1 MQLVA
6 YGAQDI
12 YLTGAPQITFFKTIY
27 RRHTNF
33 AIEPIEQ
40 TFNGTVG
47 WGKRVCATISRNG
60 DLITDVFLEITLKKS
75 GPTFYPAEALIQDI
89 ELEIGGQRI
98 DKHYADWFRIYDSLF
113 RKDAEAAQYRRMTDF
128 VDGEGAGAVKRF
140 YLPLIF
146 FFNRSPGLALPLI
159 ALQYHEVKLHIQLA
173 SSVDGVSTS
182 DADMSMQ
189 CYVDYVYLDTDE
201 RRRFAQ
207 VSHEYLIQQL
217 QFTGD
222 ENVQPA
228 ATDYSR
234 QVRLNFNHP
243 TKFLAWVFKGSKHG
257 QYTSIPTT
265 DYANVN
271 TYAEA
276 LAPLKSAKI
285 QLNGHDRFS
294 ERKGSYFNMVTPWQ
308 TLRTKAP
315 AGVYLYSFS
324 LKPDEHQPS
333 GSCNF
338 SRIDN
343 PTMTIS
349 MKNATANGTSAANVT
364 TEDSTLTGATALTAL
379 KIFAENYNVFR
390 IMSGI
395 NKSPVPNSELP
406 DRFRDGPCGANSV
419 TSRLAAPCA

>member
-12 YLTGAPQITFFKTIY
+12 YLTGSPQITFFKTIY

-33 AIEPIEQ
+33 AVESIEQ

-47 WGKRVCATISRNG
+47 FGRKVSTTISRNG
-60 DLITDVFLEITLKKS
+60 DLITDIFLEITLKKS

-98 DKHYADWFRIYDSLF
+98 DKHYADWFRIYDALF
-113 RKDAEAAQYRRMTDF
+113 RKNDEQEQYRRMVDF
-128 VDGEGAGAVKRF
+128 VDGESNDTVKRF

-146 FFNRSPGLALPLI
+146 FFNRSPGMALPLI
-159 ALQYHEVKLHIQLA
+159 ALQYHEVRLNIQLA
-173 SSVDGVSTS
+173 PPTAVPGVNGNDNFMSV
-182 DADMSMQ
+182 Q

-222 ENVQPA
+222 EGVQPS
-228 ATDYSR
+228 ATTSASYN
-234 QVRLNFNHP
+234 VRLNFNHP
-243 TKFLAWVFKGSKHG
+243 TRFLTWVFKGEKHG
-257 QYTSIPTT
+257 QYTSLPTT
-265 DYANVN
+265 VDYANIK

-276 LAPLKSAKI
+276 LAPLKSAKL

-294 ERKGSYFNMVTPWQ
+294 ERKGSYFNLVTPYQ
-308 TLRTKAP
+308 GLRAKLP
-315 AGVYLYSFS
+315 AGIYLYSFS

-343 PTMTIS
+343 ATLSIS
-349 MKNATANGTSAANVT
+349 LKTASAAGSNIAT
-364 TEDSTLTGATALTAL
+364 ITDENTMLSHGTGLNAL
-379 KIFAENYNVFR
+379 KVFAENYNVFR
-390 IMSGI
+390 IMSGM
-395 NKSPVPNSELP
+395 
-406 DRFRDGPCGANSV
+406 GG
-419 TSRLAAPCA
+419 LAYSN

>member
-1 MQLVA
+1 MGGGGLMQLVA

-12 YLTGAPQITFFKTIY
+12 YLTGSPQITFFKTIY

-33 AIEPIEQ
+33 AIESIGQ

-47 WGKRVCATISRNG
+47 WGKKVSTTISRNG
-60 DLITDVFLEITLKKS
+60 DLITDVFLEITMKKS
-75 GPTFYPAEALIQDI
+75 GATFYPAEALIQDI

-98 DKHYADWFRIYDSLF
+98 DKHYADWFRVYDALF
-113 RKDAEAAQYRRMTDF
+113 RKDDEAAQYRRMTDF
-128 VDGEGAGAVKRF
+128 VDGEAVNTVKRF

-159 ALQYHEVKLHIQLA
+159 ALQYHEVKLNVQLA
-173 SSVDGVSTS
+173 SAVDGVSTS
-182 DADMSMQ
+182 DSDLTVD

-222 ENVQPA
+222 ESVTVSA
-228 ATDYSR
+228 SETKSTS
-234 QVRLNFNHP
+234 VRLNFNHP

-257 QYTSIPTT
+257 QYTAQPTT
-265 DYANVN
+265 DYANIG

-276 LAPLKSAKI
+276 LAPLRSAKL

-294 ERKGSYFNMVTPWQ
+294 ERKGSYFNLVTPWQ

-343 PTMTIS
+343 ATLSLS
-349 MKNATANGTSAANVT
+349 MKAASANGTTVANVT
-364 TEDSTLTGATALTAL
+364 AEDTTLSGATALTAL
-379 KIFAENYNVFR
+379 KVFAENYNVFR
-390 IMSGI
+390 IMSGM
-395 NKSPVPNSELP
+395 
-406 DRFRDGPCGANSV
+406 GG
-419 TSRLAAPCA
+419 LAYSN